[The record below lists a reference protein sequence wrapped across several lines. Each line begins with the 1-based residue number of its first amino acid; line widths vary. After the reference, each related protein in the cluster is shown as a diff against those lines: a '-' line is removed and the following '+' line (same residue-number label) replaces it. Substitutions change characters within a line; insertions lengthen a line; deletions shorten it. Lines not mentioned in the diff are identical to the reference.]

1 MTTSALFIS
10 ALFDHLGQA
19 ELERQLCSKQW
30 LLAAP
35 QISALPEPHLRTLD
49 LFRSH
54 VLIPVRGGGGGG
66 GGGSDVLTLSG
77 KRLRMLPDDE
87 LVTLVTPDAAASFVD
102 ERRVKVLHRETF
114 FTSSGESYTC
124 LTLSRPLQGAG
135 REPYFDDDVTPVFV
149 DRTCGEWL
157 EVFRRQAPSQ
167 VVVPH
172 GLAEFAAAIPRDPVA
187 AAATTTGK
195 ARMPVVLALAR
206 AFASVCA
213 AHLAAEVRAFSFAAA
228 DPSLNDMLTN
238 ALENVALSEAHGPVF
253 AALCQAHASA
263 ERDVQ
268 LRLHKLRASVLV
280 AGGSCD
286 VLGLSTSFLERF
298 LDSEA
303 LNAGALEL
311 QRLNDARCAHDKLK
325 VLAKVLRGAREPL
338 SADDE
343 VPFTVLALLQASPAC
358 LLANCTYV
366 SDFAPA
372 HVGNQL
378 QYKRAVFVSA
388 VQLLQQAKAA
398 DGDDDDDDVD
408 DDDVLNHVALLVN
421 GRNALPPR
429 AKRESAS
436 LLSQLACGMGA
447 R

>member
-1 MTTSALFIS
+1 MTTSSLFVS

-19 ELERQLCSKQW
+19 ELERQLCAKQW

-54 VLIPVRGGGGGG
+54 VLIPTR
-66 GGGSDVLTLSG
+66 GSDVVLTLSG
-77 KRLRMLPDDE
+77 KRLKMLPDDE

-149 DRTCGEWL
+149 ERTCGEWL
-157 EVFRRQAPSQ
+157 DVFRRH
-167 VVVPH
+167 VPAQSNVH
-172 GLAEFAAAIPRDPVA
+172 RRLAEFAATIPRDPMA
-187 AAATTTGK
+187 LGK
-195 ARMPVVLALAR
+195 ARVPIVVEQAR
-206 AFASVCA
+206 TFASVCA
-213 AHLAAEVRAFSFAAA
+213 ASIALHVRAFSFAAVDA
-228 DPSLNDMLTN
+228 SLNDVLAN
-238 ALENVALSEAHGPVF
+238 ALENVALSEAHGAVF

-263 ERDVQ
+263 ERDLQ
-268 LRLHKLRASVLV
+268 RRLHKLRASVLV

-286 VLGLSTSFLERF
+286 ALGLSTSFLERF